1 MIIDA
6 STPITEQDLRIITM
20 VEDSGKAL
28 VIGLNKWDLVDE
40 DRRIVLEKETE
51 RNFDQVEWAE
61 RVNISAK
68 TGWHKDKLLPAIQR
82 SLESWEARVPTGRL
96 NSFLGQLVGSTPPPL
111 RGGKQPKILF
121 ATQAGIAPPTFVI
134 FATEFLE
141 ASYRRFIERRLR
153 EEFGFSG
160 SPIRVSV
167 RIRER

>member
-1 MIIDA
+1 
-6 STPITEQDLRIITM
+6 L
-20 VEDSGKAL
+20 
-28 VIGLNKWDLVDE
+28 
-40 DRRIVLEKETE
+40 
-51 RNFDQVEWAE
+51 
-61 RVNISAK
+61 
-68 TGWHKDKLLPAIQR
+68 HKH
-82 SLESWEARVPTGRL
+82 RL
-96 NSFLGQLVGSTPPPL
+96 NSIKVQIIVSKPPPI